1 MDCYLIKRP
10 GSDATVSY
18 GYKTDVL
25 ASYGNKE
32 DRIAQRDTP
41 RIGFAYSFMISD
53 LKTALELDRELQNAG
68 NAGTIWAP
76 DWTAFENIGTVRSGT
91 NTYTP
96 VSGITNFADG
106 QTGVLYVS
114 DILWTVVTVNVIH
127 NELVFESTV
136 EYDNALLLPLYACDM
151 TGEPEITQANS
162 LCYTLSVTL
171 EAKRPEFSPVSE
183 WSVKYQGHD
192 VWSGFKVSEDSGIV
206 VRKPEQEVQ
215 ENDYDI
221 GVRDRFTFFER
232 MYDSFGTTVICEQSE
247 LPAFRNFIKRRYGKT
262 YSFFMPAGQAGFQKA
277 GSAGDTVGS
286 YLRIRNNQHDFSARP
301 YIVIQTDETANYAH
315 VIALQDDNGDPVES
329 DYSGEFITLVLEESF
344 SFKYKDIDSVQILYF
359 VRLND
364 DEVSFGCIGNSGGE
378 KPVYSIDVSMIET
391 DFYDASLIDY
401 EDTWGTVKD
410 LNTLYI
416 FKVSQ
421 TDAVLDNADEYGY
434 SIIQNSGDYRNFIVP
449 GRYEGTYAVKTVTS
463 ANCWILKP
471 AWGPAVIKPHED
483 FVFQIEG
490 KFDEYSGDA
499 ERSLITSGSTPSY
512 CINLLRK
519 NGYYWIY
526 LGSER
531 RISGTVSYDYISMKM
546 NRWLGDEF
554 GWHEWAVQR
563 HNDKLY
569 FLCDGLLCGVSED
582 FYGEGYAGA
591 NADGAINTP
600 QYQIARHGTVQQ
612 FRLAKGINV
621 YSGETGIMN
630 RVYRLNDYSLSKIRE
645 FDNATVCIYDFKNY
659 NSAMGHSSLTVGI
672 TYYDNFNQTQFICGN
687 TPRARQ
693 ALRICES
700 QTSGGNNSPSYTKN
714 AAGLLINNSVAWC
727 LHPNIRF
734 EQRYYHDFWFE
745 FTMVLSD
752 DQSWEKQCLFPL
764 RGIMVNILISNGQY
778 TVEACGLGS
787 GIYVNI
793 GEPLTFALG
802 VNSQEN
808 KIVTYINGVR
818 SGMIAL
824 DAYIA
829 ASSVGYISVY
839 PLAVRKGAAV
849 ESRSYYL
856 HRLRLI
862 EVCLTTAESYA
873 VESEWTLG
881 DLHTVLF
888 TAEYGAYGIDNVRK
902 LKLKDIE
909 SVHPIAPY
917 FSNLRQS
924 NMVNLCNKRWSDGS
938 RKTEIVSPNANAFYT
953 VSLTNPIT
961 GETGYGWYYTHENY
975 TGALFESVIGS
986 NETFDPATQQMK
998 IVPIVRGRRYDYE
1011 HKNWK
1016 TYDATVLNFNRIK
1029 IVPPFNNTDYER
1041 VGNSLYFHGAGGYPE
1056 QAFMIDFLGEE
1067 GQLAHSGDNIS
1078 QDAAR
1083 WGSEH
1088 FIRQVEFVINP
1099 PVNFAFEGYDHS
1111 SYGVNPTYYSRHMQ
1125 MWTVNGSNFDSHD
1138 FYSDYLVAEGSRYN
1152 DYSAYSTM
1160 SVKTGCDNWEQWRQ
1174 RINKNNYVLGRD
1186 EEEYTPGKIDDG
1198 WVWITQPQLYTSNNV
1213 APVHVVIQFVMTSPL
1228 NAGGYYNFGS
1238 IQQIEKAWIN
1248 GKEFKTAELWWKQY
1262 KSKFSYNKN
1271 NVTINKLTGV
1281 TSGFRS
1287 VFFGITEKYCHNFM
1301 EQAGTG
1307 HGGIWGC
1314 IYYGGNRGAGGW
1326 SRYVSCIKAY
1336 ETEHY
1341 NGDFDAS
1348 AVMRK
1353 LQNERL
1359 PAVNIT
1365 E

>member
-53 LKTALELDRELQNAG
+53 LKTALALDRELQNAG

-91 NTYTP
+91 NTYAP
-96 VSGITNFADG
+96 LSGITNFADG

-127 NELVFESTV
+127 DELVFESTV
-136 EYDNALLLPLYACDM
+136 EYENALLLPLYACDM
-151 TGEPEITQANS
+151 TGEPEISQANS

-183 WSVKYQGHD
+183 WGVKYQGHD
-192 VWSGFKVSEDSGIV
+192 VWSGFKVSEDGRII

-232 MYDSFGTTVICEQSE
+232 MYDSFGTTAICEQSE
-247 LPAFRNFIKRRYGKT
+247 LPAFRNFIKRRYGRT
-262 YSFFMPAGQAGFQKA
+262 YSFFMPSGAADFQKA
-277 GSAGDTVGS
+277 GNAGDTVGS
-286 YLRIRNNQHDFSARP
+286 YLRIRSNKHDFSARP

-344 SFKYKDIDSVQILYF
+344 SFKYGDVDSIQTLYF
-359 VRLND
+359 VRLDND
-364 DEVSFGCIGNSGGE
+364 EISFSCIGNSGGE
-378 KPVYSIDVSMIET
+378 KPVYSIDLSMIET

-401 EDTWGTVKD
+401 EDTWGSAKD
-410 LNTLYI
+410 LNAIYL
-416 FKVSQ
+416 FKVSE
-421 TDAVLDNADEYGY
+421 TDAVLENADEYGY
-434 SIIQNSGDYRNFIVP
+434 SIVNNSYDYRNFIVP
-449 GRYEGTYAVKTVTS
+449 GKYEGSYAVKTVTS
-463 ANCWILKP
+463 SNCWILKP
-471 AWGPAVIKPHED
+471 AWGTAVIKPHED

-490 KFDEYSGDA
+490 RFDEYSGDA
-499 ERSLITSGSTPSY
+499 EHSLLSGGIPSY

-519 NGYYWIY
+519 NGCYWIY
-526 LGSER
+526 IVSER
-531 RISGTVSYDYISMKM
+531 IASGVYSYDRMSMKM

-563 HNDKLY
+563 HNDRLY

-582 FYGEGYAGA
+582 FYGDGYAGA
-591 NADGAINTP
+591 NADSAINNP

-612 FRLAKGINV
+612 FRLAKSVNA

-630 RVYRLNDYSLSKIRE
+630 RVYRLNDYNLPKIRE

-659 NSAMGHSSLTVGI
+659 SSAMGHSYLTVSGSN
-672 TYYDNFNQTQFICGN
+672 YDNFNVTQFICGN
-687 TPRARQ
+687 TPRVRQ
-693 ALRICES
+693 TLRICES
-700 QTSGGNNSPSYTKN
+700 QIGGDNSSMLYTKN
-714 AAGLLINNSVAWC
+714 ATGLLINNSAAWC
-727 LHPNIRF
+727 LHPNIRL

-752 DQSWEKQCLFPL
+752 DQSWEKQCMFPL
-764 RGIMVNILISNGQY
+764 RGIMVNILISGGQY

-787 GIYVNI
+787 GIYVSI

-862 EVCLTTAESYA
+862 EVCLTTAETYTA
-873 VESEWTLG
+873 ESEWTLG
-881 DLHTVLF
+881 DLHTVPF

-909 SVHPIAPY
+909 SVHPLAPY

-938 RKTEIVSPNANAFYT
+938 RKSEIVSPDANTLYT
-953 VSLTNPIT
+953 VYLTNPIT
-961 GETGYGWYYTHENY
+961 GDIGYGWYYTHENY
-975 TGALFESVIGS
+975 TGAMFESIIGS
-986 NETFDPATQQMK
+986 NETFDPANQQMK
-998 IVPIVRGRRYDYE
+998 IVPVVRGRRYDYE
-1011 HKNWK
+1011 NKNWK
-1016 TYDATVLNFNRIK
+1016 TYDATVLNFSSVK
-1029 IVPPFNNTDYER
+1029 VVPPFNNTDYER
-1041 VGNSLYFHGAGGYPE
+1041 VGNSLYFHGAASAGSS
-1056 QAFMIDFLGEE
+1056 AFMIDFLGEE
-1067 GQLAHSGDNIS
+1067 GQIDLSGEYIAR
-1078 QDAAR
+1078 DAAR

-1099 PVNFAFEGYDHS
+1099 PVNFAFSPYDNS
-1111 SYGVNPTYYSRHMQ
+1111 SYGTNPVYYSRHMQ
-1125 MWTVNGSNFDSHD
+1125 TWAVYDHNFDSRD
-1138 FYSDYLVAEGSRYN
+1138 FYSDCLVPEGGRYN
-1152 DYSAYSTM
+1152 DYTM
-1160 SVKTGCDNWEQWRQ
+1160 SSAMTVKSGCDNWEQWRQ
-1174 RINKNNYVLGRD
+1174 KINKNNYTLGNG
-1186 EEEYTPGKIDDG
+1186 EEVYTPGEIDDE
-1198 WVWITQPQLYTSNNV
+1198 WVWITQPQVYTSNNV
-1213 APVHVVIQFVMTSPL
+1213 APVHVVIQFVMTSPI
-1228 NAGGYYNFGS
+1228 NAGGYNKYGS

-1248 GKEFKTAELWWKQY
+1248 GREFKTAELWWEQY

-1271 NVTINKLTGV
+1271 NVDISSLTGV
-1281 TSGFRS
+1281 ASGFMS
-1287 VFFGITEKYCHNFM
+1287 VFVGLAEYYCHNFM

-1314 IYYGGNRGAGGW
+1314 IYYSANKGATGW

-1348 AVMRK
+1348 AVMQK
-1353 LQNERL
+1353 LQNERIY
-1359 PAVNIT
+1359 AADIT